1 MQKAKS
7 LFSKLPIILSTAILI
22 YLVVIPVILLLVA
35 GFKDHGLIM
44 KPGYTLENYIG
55 LYTSPRTYALMF
67 DTVKFAFGSMLLT
80 LVLSVA
86 LAWIVQKTNI
96 PFKPWLRAAIIT
108 PMAIPGVLIAMGWAL
123 LASPRIG
130 FLNTVLMNAF
140 HLEEAVF
147 NIYSLGGMIFV
158 QSFLGV
164 PSSFLLLSV
173 CFSNIDPVFE
183 EASATSGA
191 GALKTLW
198 RIILPILTPGIL
210 AVAIASFLIGLATF
224 EVAGVLGEPARVKVL
239 STEIVDSIQSAGGMP
254 DFGRISALAT
264 VFLVVILVLS
274 YIYNQQ
280 TMASY
285 RFASITGK
293 GFRPKLTDLGRGK
306 PFAIG
311 FILVYLLLA
320 VVLPIGSL
328 AWQSLTPYYTKITLD
343 KLDLLTFDNY
353 LALLSYP
360 RLGSSIRNTLII
372 AVVSATVVVALA
384 TVVSWIIV
392 RSKHKAR
399 RVLDFLSMLPM
410 AIPPIMMGVALIT
423 LYLAL
428 KVGIY
433 GTIWIIAIAYITG
446 YMAYG
451 TRTANNTFF
460 QITNDL
466 EEAAQVSGASW
477 GRTMR
482 TILLPLLRP
491 ALIGLWIWVL
501 IHAVRELTA
510 ALMLQSPRNYVLTT
524 LLWSLWESGD
534 LPMTAALGVCLAVFL
549 FLVMGIGQVLA
560 KRFQIPTGF
569 E

>member
-1 MQKAKS
+1 MDKAKS
-7 LFSKLPIILSTAILI
+7 LFSKLPIILSTTILI

-35 GFKDHGLIM
+35 GFKDHGLVM
-44 KPGYTLENYIG
+44 KPGFTLENYIG

-67 DTVKFAFGSMLLT
+67 DTVSLAAGSMLLT
-80 LVLSVA
+80 LVLSVT

-130 FLNTVLMNAF
+130 FLNTVLMSGF
-140 HLEEAVF
+140 HLEEPVF

-191 GALKTLW
+191 GTLTTLR
-198 RIILPILTPGIL
+198 RIILPILTPGLL

-239 STEIVDSIQSAGGMP
+239 STEIVDSIESAGGMP

-293 GFRPKLTDLGRGK
+293 GFRPRLMDLGRGK
-306 PFAIG
+306 PLAVA

-320 VVLPIGSL
+320 VVLPIASL

-343 KLDLLTFDNY
+343 KLDLLTLDNY
-353 LALLSYP
+353 AALLSYP

-372 AVVSATVVVALA
+372 AVVSATAVVALA

-392 RSKHKAR
+392 RSKYRAR

-466 EEAAQVSGASW
+466 EEAAHVSGASW

>member
-1 MQKAKS
+1 MDKAKS
-7 LFSKLPIILSTAILI
+7 LFSKLPIILSTTILI

-35 GFKDHGLIM
+35 GFKDHGLVM
-44 KPGYTLENYIG
+44 KPGFTLENYIG

-67 DTVKFAFGSMLLT
+67 DTVSFAAGSMLLT
-80 LVLSVA
+80 LVLSVT

-130 FLNTVLMNAF
+130 FLNTVLMSAF
-140 HLEEAVF
+140 HLEEPVF

-191 GALKTLW
+191 GTLTTLR
-198 RIILPILTPGIL
+198 RIILPILTPGLL

-239 STEIVDSIQSAGGMP
+239 STEIVDSIESAGGMP

-293 GFRPKLTDLGRGK
+293 GFRPRLMDLGRGK
-306 PFAIG
+306 PLAVA

-320 VVLPIGSL
+320 VVLPIASL

-343 KLDLLTFDNY
+343 KLDLLTLDNY
-353 LALLSYP
+353 AALLSYP

-372 AVVSATVVVALA
+372 AVVSATAVVALA

-392 RSKHKAR
+392 RSKYRAR

-466 EEAAQVSGASW
+466 EEAAHVSGASW